1 MVEGNVRDRYIG
13 LVVFGIAEI
22 LIGMICAGL
31 ALLAA
36 SRAEMAVR
44 YGIAGAG
51 AAVAPALAVYGIAA
65 IGFVSLGAGSLRARR
80 WARTLSVAVSAV
92 WLAGGI
98 VATVMLLIIL
108 PRLTRTLP
116 AADAAPATGAA
127 IITAVVALILIPL
140 GLLLFYGNADVRL
153 TCERRDE
160 IRRWTD
166 RVPVAVLAVILVT
179 SVGAVAMVASMG
191 NPVLPVMGIVM
202 TGPPAALAFLSLAML
217 SAWIALQLYRL
228 KESAWWTLVLL
239 HVAGVIVGMFSL
251 MRSPGAGG
259 VSNRD
264 PLMVALLIGT
274 WLVYFAFL
282 LYLRRYFIVSIR
294 PRTRRDD

>member
-1 MVEGNVRDRYIG
+1 MAEGNVRDRYAG

-22 LIGMICAGL
+22 MIGLIFAGL

-44 YGIAGAG
+44 YGFAGAG
-51 AAVAPALAVYGIAA
+51 AAVAPALTVYGIAA
-65 IGFVSLGAGSLRARR
+65 IGFVTLGAGSLRARR

-98 VATVMLLIIL
+98 VATLMLLIIL

-116 AADAAPATGAA
+116 AAGAAPATGAA

-140 GLLLFYGNADVRL
+140 GLLLFYGNAGVRL

-179 SVGAVAMVASMG
+179 SVGAVALVASMG
-191 NPVLPVMGIVM
+191 NPVLPVMGTVM
-202 TGPPAALAFLSLAML
+202 TGPPAALASLSLAML

-239 HVAGVIVGMFSL
+239 QVAGVFAGMFSL
-251 MRSPGAGG
+251 MRSHGAEGEID
-259 VSNRD
+259 RD
-264 PLMVALLIGT
+264 PLMIALLIGT